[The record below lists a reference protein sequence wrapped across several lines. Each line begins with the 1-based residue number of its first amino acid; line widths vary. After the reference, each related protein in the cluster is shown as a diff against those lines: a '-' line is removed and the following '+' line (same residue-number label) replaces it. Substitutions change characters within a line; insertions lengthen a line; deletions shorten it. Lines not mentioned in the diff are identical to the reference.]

1 MRVLVL
7 LIIPAVDL
15 KGGKCVRLIQG
26 QKDREIV
33 YGADPVEMALK

>member
-1 MRVLVL
+1 M

-26 QKDREIV
+26 QKHREIV
-33 YGADPVEMALK
+33 YGADPVESSFRRRA